1 MKRAQLQKVIQPA
14 LTSSKRSRERV
25 ASLIHIYRMDF
36 RQTILN
42 IPEQFQTGSE
52 SAKSVKFNQE
62 KFDRVILCGMGG
74 SMMPAEIL
82 MTLCEV
88 TQTPNSNFYIHRD
101 YEIPSWVS
109 KNDLV
114 VCISWSGN
122 TEETVSSYKS
132 AIERG
137 IQTVVITKGG
147 KLKKLAQNSP
157 GFILLPQ
164 ENIPTRTGISYM
176 FSALLTFL
184 DDSAILKFPE
194 NNTLKQLL
202 ELKNVLKPGDLEI
215 TGKDIANQ
223 INNLTPTIYSSY
235 KWRALPLLW
244 KINFNE
250 NAKIHSFWNHFPSI
264 AHNEIV
270 GFESSKNFYSILL
283 SDPQENPKQIK
294 KLDVAVKILKELKI
308 NHQVISIEGENV
320 IQKIF
325 INYIL
330 AMWTSYFMAI
340 NSKQDPSNDELLDR
354 FKDLERLTV

>member
-1 MKRAQLQKVIQPA
+1 M
-14 LTSSKRSRERV
+14 
-25 ASLIHIYRMDF
+25 IHDSDF

-52 SAKSVKFNQE
+52 SAKSVKFDQK
-62 KFDRVILCGMGG
+62 KFDKIVLCGMGG

-88 TQTPNSNFYIHRD
+88 TQTPNYNFYIHRD
-101 YEIPSWVS
+101 YELPSWVS

-114 VCISWSGN
+114 ICVSWSGN
-122 TEETVSSYKS
+122 TDETISSYKS
-132 AIERG
+132 AIEKG

-147 KLKKLAQNSP
+147 KLRELAQNSL

-164 ENIPTRTGISYM
+164 ENIPPRIGTAYM

-184 DDSAILKFPE
+184 NDSAILKFPE
-194 NNTLKQLL
+194 NNILKQLL
-202 ELKNVLKPGDLEI
+202 DLKNTLKPEELEI
-215 TGKDIANQ
+215 TGKNIANQ
-223 INNLTPTIYSSY
+223 INNLTPIIYSSY

-250 NAKIHSFWNHFPSI
+250 NAKAHSFWNHFPSI

-294 KLDVAVKILKELKI
+294 KLDVAVKILSDLSI
-308 NHQVISIEGENV
+308 NHQVITLEGDNV

-325 INYIL
+325 TNYTL
-330 AMWTSYFMAI
+330 AIWTSYFMAI
-340 NSKQDPSNDELLDR
+340 NSKQDPSNNELLDR
-354 FKDLERLTV
+354 FKDLEKLTA